1 MFNEWATHNL
11 NVYQLL
17 EVFEL
22 VPSPSK
28 EHEILYG
35 ILEGYE
41 RQHGDTMYAL
51 SFRWWD
57 GWKDHVM
64 NNPSA

>member
-1 MFNEWATHNL
+1 M
-11 NVYQLL
+11 
-17 EVFEL
+17 
-22 VPSPSK
+22 PGPGK
-28 EHEILYG
+28 EHEILYS

-57 GWKDHVM
+57 SWKDHVM
-64 NNPSA
+64 INPSAQERDVYLE